1 MSDARMFVCLTH
13 TNCDVHSHTNCYAY
27 PHTNCYAYPKHANTR
42 AFSWSDVHAGLSTS
56 RRFVDTLGA
65 KGPT

>member
-13 TNCDVHSHTNCYAY
+13 TNCDVHS
-27 PHTNCYAYPKHANTR
+27 HTNCYAYPKHANTR